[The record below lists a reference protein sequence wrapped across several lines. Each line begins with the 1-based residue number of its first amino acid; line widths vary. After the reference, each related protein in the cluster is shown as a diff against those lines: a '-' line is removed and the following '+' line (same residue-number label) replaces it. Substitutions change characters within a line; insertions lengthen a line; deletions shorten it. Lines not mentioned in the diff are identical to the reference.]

1 MGIIA
6 TKISRKAPRQ
16 AVREETRSQR
26 DHMRTPYDLDLN
38 ESCLACRYRR
48 SGFFCQL
55 SPAELNDFN
64 ALKSIIPY
72 PAEALLFLEQQ
83 KTKGIYVLC
92 EGEVK
97 LSFSSSEGKRL
108 LLRIARPGEVLGLL
122 SALSGRPYEATA
134 ETLRPC
140 QVAFVPSNV
149 FQKFLRR
156 HPNVFQL
163 IADQLGW
170 NYRNA
175 CEQLC
180 AVGLGASMLERVANF
195 LLRWSA
201 RRGAPKDGMQ
211 FTLPLNHEEIGE
223 CVGATRESVTRA
235 LGEFRS
241 QGLIDGCG
249 ATFHI
254 PNRTALEAVR
264 GGLAN
269 PKEMGPRLIRLP
281 SRVRNSHA
289 QHVPGPFWKTAE
301 GGRKRA

>member
-1 MGIIA
+1 MGIA
-6 TKISRKAPRQ
+6 TREISRKASRHV
-16 AVREETRSQR
+16 VRDETRSQKN
-26 DHMRTPYDLDLN
+26 HMRTPYGLALN
-38 ESCLACRYRR
+38 DSCPTCRYRR

-55 SPAELNDFN
+55 SPTELNDFD

-83 KTKGIYVLC
+83 KTKGVYLLC

-108 LLRIARPGEVLGLL
+108 LLRIAMPGEVLGLL
-122 SALSGRPYEATA
+122 SALSGCPHEATA

-149 FQKFLRR
+149 FQMFLRR

-170 NYRNA
+170 HYRSA

-235 LGEFRS
+235 LGEFRNR
-241 QGLIDGCG
+241 GLIDGCG
-249 ATFHI
+249 ATFRI

-264 GGLAN
+264 DRLSS
-269 PKEMGPRLIRLP
+269 PKNMRPSLVRLMP
-281 SRVRNSHA
+281 RVRYSHA
-289 QHVPGPFWKTAE
+289 QHVPEPFWKRAE
-301 GGRKRA
+301 GGRKSA

>member
-1 MGIIA
+1 MGIA
-6 TKISRKAPRQ
+6 TRQISHKAPRQ
-16 AVREETRSQR
+16 AVQEGTRSQR

-48 SGFFCQL
+48 SGFFCHL
-55 SPAELNDFN
+55 SLSGLNDFD
-64 ALKSIIPY
+64 ALKSVIPY

-108 LLRIARPGEVLGLL
+108 LLRIARSGELLGLL
-122 SALSGRPYEATA
+122 SALSGSPYEATA
-134 ETLRPC
+134 ETLGPC
-140 QVAFVPSNV
+140 QVAFVPSKE
-149 FQKFLRR
+149 FQKFLQR
-156 HPNVFQL
+156 HPNLFHLV
-163 IADQLGW
+163 ADQLGLQ
-170 NYRNA
+170 YRNA

-223 CVGATRESVTRA
+223 CVGTTRESVTRA
-235 LGEFRS
+235 LGEFRDR
-241 QGLIDGCG
+241 GLIGGCR

-254 PNRTALEAVR
+254 RNRAALEAIR
-264 GGLAN
+264 DRLAS
-269 PKEMGPRLIRLP
+269 PKSVGPRVVRLMP
-281 SRVRNSHA
+281 RVQYSHA
-289 QHVPGPFWKTAE
+289 QHVAEPVWKRAE
-301 GGRKRA
+301 GGRKSA

>member
-1 MGIIA
+1 MGIA
-6 TKISRKAPRQ
+6 TREISCKAPRQ
-16 AVREETRSQR
+16 TVQEETRSQR
-26 DHMRTPYDLDLN
+26 DHRRTPYGLDLN
-38 ESCLACRYRR
+38 ENCPACRYRR

-55 SPAELNDFN
+55 SPAELNDFD
-64 ALKSIIPY
+64 ALKSILSY
-72 PAEALLFLEQQ
+72 PAQAVLFLEQQ
-83 KTKGIYVLC
+83 KTEGIYVLC

-170 NYRNA
+170 HYRSA

-235 LGEFRS
+235 LGEFRNR
-241 QGLIDGCG
+241 GLIDGCG

-269 PKEMGPRLIRLP
+269 PKEIWPRLIRLP

-289 QHVPGPFWKTAE
+289 QNFPGPFWKTAE

>member
-1 MGIIA
+1 
-6 TKISRKAPRQ
+6 
-16 AVREETRSQR
+16 
-26 DHMRTPYDLDLN
+26 
-38 ESCLACRYRR
+38 
-48 SGFFCQL
+48 
-55 SPAELNDFN
+55 
-64 ALKSIIPY
+64 LKSIILY

-122 SALSGRPYEATA
+122 SALSGCPHEATA

-149 FQKFLRR
+149 FQNFLRR

-170 NYRNA
+170 HYRSA

-211 FTLPLNHEEIGE
+211 FTLPLNHQEIGE

-235 LGEFRS
+235 LGEFRNR
-241 QGLIDGCG
+241 GLIDGCG

>member
-1 MGIIA
+1 MGIA
-6 TKISRKAPRQ
+6 TRQISHKAPRQ
-16 AVREETRSQR
+16 AVQEGTRSQR

-48 SGFFCQL
+48 SGFFCHL
-55 SPAELNDFN
+55 SLSGLNDFD
-64 ALKSIIPY
+64 ALKSVIPY

-108 LLRIARPGEVLGLL
+108 LLRIARPGEILGLL

-170 NYRNA
+170 HYSSA

-289 QHVPGPFWKTAE
+289 QHVPGPFWKTAV

>member
-1 MGIIA
+1 MGIGA
-6 TKISRKAPRQ
+6 REISRKARRQ
-16 AVREETRSQR
+16 VVREETRSQR
-26 DHMRTPYDLDLN
+26 DHMRTPYGLDLN

-170 NYRNA
+170 HYRSA

-235 LGEFRS
+235 LGEFRNR
-241 QGLIDGCG
+241 GLIDGCG

-254 PNRTALEAVR
+254 PNRTALEEVR
-264 GGLAN
+264 DRLSS
-269 PKEMGPRLIRLP
+269 PKNVRPSLVRLMP
-281 SRVRNSHA
+281 RVRYSHA
-289 QHVPGPFWKTAE
+289 QHVPEPVWKRAE
-301 GGRKRA
+301 GGRKSA